1 MLITLELSILD
12 IKVRNYLN
20 ISSFNSHPREIGIEM
35 DLIKNKI
42 PFLRMN
48 ANTLV
53 TDYII
58 KTIDGELI
66 HPIISLRRL
75 KYKSNIHR
83 ELFDYYL
90 TLKKRILIKQL
101 RKQYLIPKELI
112 TMVLKYANI
121 KLIF

>member
-75 KYKSNIHR
+75 KYKSNIHH
-83 ELFDYYL
+83 ELFDYYFI
-90 TLKKRILIKQL
+90 LKKRKLVAQI
-101 RKQYLIPKELI
+101 RKQYLIPRELI
-112 TMVLKYANI
+112 TMVLSYTNI
-121 KLIF
+121 KI

>member
-1 MLITLELSILD
+1 MLLTLELSILD

-20 ISSFNSHPREIGIEM
+20 ISRFNSHPRKIRIEM
-35 DLIKNKI
+35 ELIKNKI

-83 ELFDYYL
+83 ELFDYYFM
-90 TLKKRILIKQL
+90 LKKRKLVAQI
-101 RKQYLIPKELI
+101 RKQYLIPGELVN
-112 TMVLKYANI
+112 MVLIYANI
-121 KLIF
+121 KI